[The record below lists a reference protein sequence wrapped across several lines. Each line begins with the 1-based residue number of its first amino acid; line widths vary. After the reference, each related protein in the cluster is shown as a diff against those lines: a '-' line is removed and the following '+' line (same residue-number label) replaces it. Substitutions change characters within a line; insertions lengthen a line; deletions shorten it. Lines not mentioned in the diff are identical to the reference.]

1 METRVEPLRLESQKL
16 LAKVVGDYWQEA
28 KEAKEQG
35 RLIAWSTPFYP
46 TDILEAAGIFTIIP
60 ENHAATCA
68 VRKVS
73 TDFCMVAESNRF
85 PIDLCSYARTE
96 LGSIFGG
103 VQTESRVPEQ
113 PAPDVILMSNNQC
126 TTIAKWFESMSRI
139 FNIPLLIID
148 TPIIHDNAT
157 SEDIRQILNY
167 VKLQLGEHIAFLEK
181 LTGRHFDYD
190 RFKQCVG
197 FTGQMGRLFGEI
209 LETGRNI
216 PSPLIVF
223 DSFVWLFPILS
234 LRGKHLGVECYQ
246 NLKAELDERVR
257 QKIGAM
263 PNERYRLL
271 WDDGPIWFEIGKQS
285 RIFASYGACP
295 IIGPYPL
302 NWKFAFEGLDS
313 SRPLD
318 STAEGIILPYANR
331 AIGYRIDLITRL
343 VEQYSL
349 DGLVMMNNRTC
360 KAYVVGQ
367 SDIAKVVEERI
378 GAPAVIIDGDLCDSR
393 LYSES
398 RFNMQISTL
407 IDIIED
413 KRHR

>member
-85 PIDLCSYARTE
+85 PTDLCSYARTE

-157 SEDIRQILNY
+157 S
-167 VKLQLGEHIAFLEK
+167 
-181 LTGRHFDYD
+181 
-190 RFKQCVG
+190 
-197 FTGQMGRLFGEI
+197 
-209 LETGRNI
+209 
-216 PSPLIVF
+216 
-223 DSFVWLFPILS
+223 
-234 LRGKHLGVECYQ
+234 
-246 NLKAELDERVR
+246 
-257 QKIGAM
+257 
-263 PNERYRLL
+263 
-271 WDDGPIWFEIGKQS
+271 
-285 RIFASYGACP
+285 
-295 IIGPYPL
+295 
-302 NWKFAFEGLDS
+302 
-313 SRPLD
+313 
-318 STAEGIILPYANR
+318 
-331 AIGYRIDLITRL
+331 
-343 VEQYSL
+343 
-349 DGLVMMNNRTC
+349 
-360 KAYVVGQ
+360 
-367 SDIAKVVEERI
+367 
-378 GAPAVIIDGDLCDSR
+378 
-393 LYSES
+393 
-398 RFNMQISTL
+398 
-407 IDIIED
+407 
-413 KRHR
+413 